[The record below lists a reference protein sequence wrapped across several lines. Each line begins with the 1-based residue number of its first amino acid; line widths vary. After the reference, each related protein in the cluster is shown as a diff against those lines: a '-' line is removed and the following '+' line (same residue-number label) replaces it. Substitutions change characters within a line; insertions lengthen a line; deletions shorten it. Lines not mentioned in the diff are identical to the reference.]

1 MLGFLLVRLAK
12 AVDRDFVASLSDLG
26 LKPRD
31 LRLLVLLD
39 RRESLIS
46 ATSPASSAWTPATWW
61 GYSTRSRPTALS
73 SGP

>member
-31 LRLLVLLD
+31 FGC
-39 RRESLIS
+39 
-46 ATSPASSAWTPATWW
+46 SS
-61 GYSTRSRPTALS
+61 S
-73 SGP
+73 SIGGRA